1 MSRTFA
7 MCRLFLF
14 LDAQTVS
21 SSAWKTVRHD
31 RRLHL
36 TKSFK
41 CGVDKKCPLIMKN
54 TCPNRLTKSLKS
66 PVLHNFNLILQKQRN
81 MLILKQKFA
90 IFNWTLFVLF
100 ISLFIR
106 YHNTR
111 EVATHKIRNT
121 VTHDG
126 DCGWQGSRDIAQEKG
141 PFPPPHATG
150 LPVSGPIGLHS
161 SLPFQD

>member
-21 SSAWKTVRHD
+21 SSSWKTVRHD

-54 TCPNRLTKSLKS
+54 TCPYRLTKPLKS
-66 PVLHNFNLILQKQRN
+66 PVLHNFNSILQKQRN
-81 MLILKQKFA
+81 MLIFKQKFVT
-90 IFNWTLFVLF
+90 FNWTLFVLF

-121 VTHDG
+121 VT
-126 DCGWQGSRDIAQEKG
+126 QGEGYDRQLRQQNDSE
-141 PFPPPHATG
+141 H
-150 LPVSGPIGLHS
+150 SGCIR
-161 SLPFQD
+161 